1 MISDKHKNTL
11 PGNYP
16 SPGEPY
22 KLCFT
27 LTDKEGKEVAQRQMA
42 IPAHV
47 STDREICLSLPV
59 EAPHQWT
66 AETPYLY
73 SLKVELLEKEAVH
86 IHVWNV
92 LVSVRFPL
100 MEESSELMD
109 KQLNFVG

>member
-1 MISDKHKNTL
+1 
-11 PGNYP
+11 
-16 SPGEPY
+16 
-22 KLCFT
+22 
-27 LTDKEGKEVAQRQMA
+27 MA

-73 SLKVELLEKEAVH
+73 SLKVELLEKEAVTH
-86 IHVWNV
+86 TRMERVG
-92 LVSVRFPL
+92 SVRFPL